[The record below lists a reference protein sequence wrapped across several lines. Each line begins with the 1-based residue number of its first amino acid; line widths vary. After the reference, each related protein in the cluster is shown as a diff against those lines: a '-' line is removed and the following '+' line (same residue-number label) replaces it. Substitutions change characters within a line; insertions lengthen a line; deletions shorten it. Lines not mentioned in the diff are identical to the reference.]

1 MKHKTLAVLCAVVLT
16 AGMMTGCGQKTEDTK
31 TESGSEKTVSD
42 EMAEKAGFSDGT
54 GEEASDKEEA
64 SDAKDTKEAVLDTSK
79 ELTGI
84 HHAQINVKDYGEIQV
99 DLDVDTAPVTVTNFV
114 KLAQEGFYDGLT
126 FHRIIDGFMIQGGD
140 PKGNGTGGS
149 DETIKGEFS
158 ENGVE
163 NPLSHTRGAISMAR
177 SQDYD
182 SASSQFF
189 IVQEDSTYLDGQY
202 AAFGYVTEGMDVVDK
217 ICEDVSVEDQ
227 NGTVLPENQPVI
239 ESIKVVK

>member
-84 HHAQINVKDYGEIQV
+84 HSCADQC
-99 DLDVDTAPVTVTNFV
+99 
-114 KLAQEGFYDGLT
+114 EGLRRDPGRAGCRYRSCHSDQFCKTGSGGL
-126 FHRIIDGFMIQGGD
+126 
-140 PKGNGTGGS
+140 
-149 DETIKGEFS
+149 
-158 ENGVE
+158 
-163 NPLSHTRGAISMAR
+163 L
-177 SQDYD
+177 
-182 SASSQFF
+182 
-189 IVQEDSTYLDGQY
+189 
-202 AAFGYVTEGMDVVDK
+202 
-217 ICEDVSVEDQ
+217 
-227 NGTVLPENQPVI
+227 
-239 ESIKVVK
+239 